1 MEIITKKADLWHLFY
16 SVTSITVF
24 ISVTKKIWSN
34 INSGMIVLAAVAG
47 VLTGF
52 VVFSI
57 PDCRSESKYRY
68 KEMKLTILLWAFILT
83 K

>member
-16 SVTSITVF
+16 TVTSITVF
-24 ISVTKKIWSN
+24 ISVTKIIWSN

-52 VVFSI
+52 VVFSFQT
-57 PDCRSESKYRY
+57 DEVN
-68 KEMKLTILLWAFILT
+68 
-83 K
+83 